1 MYWKRKTN
9 SWDLLKTAFL
19 NLFPNN
25 LFPKKER
32 KDSELFQ
39 FESTERRQ
47 WFRVQPSAILPI
59 MLRFGEEEVEVY
71 DIGAAGLSFKNE
83 HFSIGETRA
92 SRIDLPELAP
102 TIHTVLKI
110 LTIDEKDICHC
121 KIKKIQESAV
131 ERIHQYVLKR
141 QKEILQE
148 KKKTAKPD
156 KETMIQIKSETED
169 DPISFRTL

>member
-1 MYWKRKTN
+1 
-9 SWDLLKTAFL
+9 
-19 NLFPNN
+19 
-25 LFPKKER
+25 
-32 KDSELFQ
+32 
-39 FESTERRQ
+39 
-47 WFRVQPSAILPI
+47 
-59 MLRFGEEEVEVY
+59 MLRFGDEEVEVY

-121 KIKKIQESAV
+121 KIKKIQEPAV